1 MSPVDD
7 TFISGSLD
15 KTIRLWDL
23 RSPNCQVMVPYVLSV
38 FCSRHCH
45 QLPPSQGRKTAVV
58 HSRIPE
64 SFNFAE
70 NLFSWEVAG
79 N

>member
-23 RSPNCQVMVPYVLSV
+23 RSPNCQVMVPHSYTVFSVVGTIINSLSRKGE
-38 FCSRHCH
+38 SSGSI
-45 QLPPSQGRKTAVV
+45 LDSQSFKTLEKTRFPGR
-58 HSRIPE
+58 
-64 SFNFAE
+64 
-70 NLFSWEVAG
+70 
-79 N
+79 